1 MIFNFLYLSKDLVK
15 LVLYNMPKKRS
26 YELSFG
32 PSSEKY
38 RKKLAKE
45 EDDEDETSEM
55 PDMDIF
61 GMGDSVSVR
70 DNHIYFYGSVT
81 TKNAVKINTSLKD
94 ISKRLLNLQN
104 EYSVD
109 NLKIYLH
116 INSFGGSVFAGLSI
130 IDTIISNPIPV
141 VSIIEGSAASAATL
155 ISVVCAERQI
165 RPNSFMLIHQ
175 MSSGFWGKM
184 EEIKDEYINLKK
196 LTKKLKGIYKEHT
209 TIDKEKLKGLL
220 KRDLWLDSKEC
231 LAYGL
236 VDSVE

>member
-1 MIFNFLYLSKDLVK
+1 
-15 LVLYNMPKKRS
+15 MPKRS
-26 YELSFG
+26 YDLSFG

-38 RKKLAKE
+38 RLKKSKMEKE
-45 EDDEDETSEM
+45 EEAVDDVEAVE
-55 PDMDIF
+55 PVMDIF

-81 TKNAVKINTSLKD
+81 TKNAVKLNTSLKD
-94 ISKRLLNLQN
+94 ITRKLLNMQN

-130 IDTIISNPIPV
+130 IDTILSNAIPV
-141 VSIIEGSAASAATL
+141 VSIVEGSAASAATL
-155 ISVVCAERQI
+155 ISVVCSERVI

-175 MSSGFWGKM
+175 ISSGFWGKM
-184 EEIKDEYINLKK
+184 EEIRDEFINLKK

-209 TIDKEKLKGLL
+209 TIEKENLKSLL
-220 KRDLWLDSKEC
+220 KRDLWLDSSEC
-231 LAYGL
+231 LDFGL
-236 VDSVE
+236 VDKVE

>member
-1 MIFNFLYLSKDLVK
+1 
-15 LVLYNMPKKRS
+15 MPKRS

-32 PSSEKY
+32 QNSEKY
-38 RKKLAKE
+38 RKKLDKGEEE
-45 EDDEDETSEM
+45 EDENAEM
-55 PDMDIF
+55 PEMDIF
-61 GMGDSVSVR
+61 GTGDAVSVR
-70 DNHIYFYGSVT
+70 DNHIYFYGKVS

-104 EYSVD
+104 ELSVD

-130 IDTIISNPIPV
+130 IDTIISNPVPV
-141 VSIIEGSAASAATL
+141 VSIVEGSAASAATL
-155 ISVVCAERQI
+155 ISVVCSERQI

-196 LTKKLKGIYKEHT
+196 LTKKLKGIYKDHT
-209 TIDKEKLKGLL
+209 TIDKDQLKGLL

-231 LAYGL
+231 LEYGL